1 MKLKY
6 QRLDKIKQKGINMK
20 KILCASAV
28 LLSFLFNGLTLNSEA
43 EQSIEME
50 QEIIYVMAES
60 IPVPE
65 PKEEKQEEIP
75 IKTINEIKNEEFNQ
89 KLNEIKYTEISNEE
103 WFKTYKELSQEYA
116 EWIKLPETIY
126 DVFSEEEINLI
137 YRVVETE
144 TFDQDFD
151 SKVNVACVVFNR
163 LESGKFGDSI
173 TEIVTSPKQFAYG
186 RKKITES
193 TILAVE
199 YAFSMGDT
207 TQGALYFNS
216 FKEAPEVFNGANYID
231 TDNCGHHFYKPKE
244 D

>member
-1 MKLKY
+1 
-6 QRLDKIKQKGINMK
+6 MK
-20 KILCASAV
+20 KIICIFAI

-43 EQSIEME
+43 EQNVKIE
-50 QEIIYVMAES
+50 QEIIHVMAKP
-60 IPVPE
+60 IPVVE
-65 PKEEKQEEIP
+65 LKKEKQEEVP
-75 IKTINEIKNEEFNQ
+75 MKTITEIKNEEFNR
-89 KLNEIKYTEISNEE
+89 KLGEIKYVDMNNEE
-103 WFKTYKELSQEYA
+103 WFKTYKELSQEYS
-116 EWIKLPETIY
+116 EWVKLPETIY
-126 DVFSEEEINLI
+126 DAFSEEEINLI
-137 YRVVETE
+137 CRVVETE

-163 LESGKFGDSI
+163 LESGKFGNSI
-173 TEIVTSPKQFAYG
+173 TEIVTNPKQFAYG

-199 YAFSMGDT
+199 YAYVMGDT

-231 TDNCGHHFYKPKE
+231 TDKAGHHFYKPKE

>member
-1 MKLKY
+1 
-6 QRLDKIKQKGINMK
+6 MK
-20 KILCASAV
+20 KILCAFAI

-43 EQSIEME
+43 EECIETE
-50 QEIIYVMAES
+50 QELIHVMAEQ
-60 IPVPE
+60 IPVIE
-65 PKEEKQEEIP
+65 PKEEKQEEVP
-75 IKTINEIKNEEFNQ
+75 IKTITEIKNEEFNR
-89 KLNEIKYTEISNEE
+89 KLNEIKYVDMNNEE

-116 EWIKLPETIY
+116 EWINLPETIF
-126 DVFSEEEINLI
+126 DVYSEEEINLI

-151 SKVNVACVVFNR
+151 SKVNVANVVFNR

-173 TEIVTSPKQFAYG
+173 TEIITSPKQFAYG

-193 TILAVE
+193 TILAVM
-199 YAFSMGDT
+199 YAYEMPDT